1 MRTSTAPNASEI
13 SMSAIDRRYG
23 PMTPQVVAFF
33 SRLRKVPAEAWAA
46 AAAHDAHINVH
57 EGTGR
62 PGDEAP
68 VGDVMY
74 DLEADQ
80 MARANL
86 RQAMETMP
94 DVARRIRHRID
105 DDLSILDG
113 IASRTATARMCRAA
127 RLAALA
133 LAARPMLSAE
143 DFERLY
149 RPFDNLI
156 PRVTLPVQ

>member
-1 MRTSTAPNASEI
+1 MRTSTAPDASEI
-13 SMSAIDRRYG
+13 TMSAIDRRYG

-33 SRLRKVPAEAWAA
+33 ARLRKVPAEAWAA

-57 EGTGR
+57 EETRR
-62 PGDEAP
+62 PGDGEP
-68 VGDVMY
+68 VGDIMY

-80 MARANL
+80 LARANL
-86 RQAMETMP
+86 REAMETMP

-133 LAARPMLSAE
+133 LAARPMLSPS

-156 PRVTLPVQ
+156 PQVTLPVQ